1 MYQDVYFRTK
11 EFANYIVDN
20 NSTIR
25 QCAKVFNVSK
35 STVHTYLKHK
45 LPYVDRTLY
54 LKVREILQINFEE
67 KHIRG
72 GFATKQK
79 YSQEKLADNYEEIL
93 SC

>member
-1 MYQDVYFRTK
+1 MYQDFYFRTK
-11 EFANYIVDN
+11 EFANYIIKY

-35 STVHTYLKHK
+35 STVHNYLKYK
-45 LPYVDRTLY
+45 LPFIDKCLY
-54 LKVREILQINFEE
+54 EEVKKILQTNFEE

-79 YSQEKLADNYEEIL
+79 YLHEKLAENYDNIL
-93 SC
+93 GC